1 MKSQKGINL
10 TQVAMAAAL
19 AISAIGSAHAQ
30 ALNLDEVVVTGTATR
45 ASKMKQSVSVSTM
58 STEAIE
64 MAAPSNAAD
73 VLRAVPGIRAEAS
86 GGDGNANINVRG
98 LPSPDGGA
106 RYAQFQENGLP
117 VMLFG
122 DMMFGNADNFY
133 RIDHNLDRLEV
144 IRGGSSSV
152 ATSNAPGAILNFI
165 DKTGDE
171 KGGTI
176 GITKGV
182 NFDRTRLD
190 MSYGGPLSDTTRFFV
205 GGYMRQG
212 EGPRSSGNNAENGH
226 QIKGNVTHEL
236 GQGQYVRLNFK
247 SLNDSSPMYL
257 PVPMTRTGNSVGS
270 FSTFNALT
278 GSTMP
283 IGLRD
288 VATNQF
294 GQTVVTDT
302 TSGAHIK
309 SNSIGGEV
317 KLNLDSGWSL
327 DNKFRMSSN
336 NGSWAGMTTPGEFGT
351 AGALVNT
358 WTSGVWNKKDGNPQP
373 ISGVYRPVY
382 HSTGTDASSAQAF
395 VGHLFNVKINDLGNT
410 VNDLKASKSFN
421 VDGAKINTTVGLFN
435 MTQSINMDWQWSSYL
450 LGLNGA
456 NPQLID
462 VQKQQGST
470 WVAANTQGSGFQ
482 NGAATWSNCCVT
494 SYNLKYTQTAPNATV
509 AWEKGPINAD
519 AGIRLDNIKASGT
532 APWGG
537 QAVNYGFTKPAF
549 TAGLNYAFN
558 RDLSG
563 FARASQGTRFN
574 ADRVAGGSAINP
586 TTGAARNVNALFD
599 SVEQLEVGSKYRNGN
614 FSLFSTLFN
623 AKTRI
628 TSFDPVQPV
637 PELAAN
643 YKAKG
648 VELEAGYRSGG
659 FRVAAGVTYTDAQ
672 ITDGPNAGKTPQRQA
687 KFVYSIAPT
696 YTIDK
701 LTLGSSIVGTSA
713 APMDNGNTWNMPAY
727 TVVNGFASY
736 AIDNKTT
743 ASLSVNNLFNKLA
756 ITEVQQLNATSI
768 SARPITG
775 RAIQVGL
782 KYAF

>member
-1 MKSQKGINL
+1 M
-10 TQVAMAAAL
+10 
-19 AISAIGSAHAQ
+19 
-30 ALNLDEVVVTGTATR
+30 TR
-45 ASKMKQSVSVSTM
+45 
-58 STEAIE
+58 
-64 MAAPSNAAD
+64 
-73 VLRAVPGIRAEAS
+73 
-86 GGDGNANINVRG
+86 
-98 LPSPDGGA
+98 
-106 RYAQFQENGLP
+106 
-117 VMLFG
+117 
-122 DMMFGNADNFY
+122 
-133 RIDHNLDRLEV
+133 
-144 IRGGSSSV
+144 
-152 ATSNAPGAILNFI
+152 
-165 DKTGDE
+165 
-171 KGGTI
+171 
-176 GITKGV
+176 
-182 NFDRTRLD
+182 
-190 MSYGGPLSDTTRFFV
+190 
-205 GGYMRQG
+205 
-212 EGPRSSGNNAENGH
+212 SGNS
-226 QIKGNVTHEL
+226 I
-236 GQGQYVRLNFK
+236 
-247 SLNDSSPMYL
+247 
-257 PVPMTRTGNSVGS
+257 GS
-270 FSTFNALT
+270 FSSFNALT

-294 GQTVVTDT
+294 GQSVVTDT

-317 KLNLDSGWSL
+317 NLNLDSGWTL
-327 DNKFRMSSN
+327 NEKFRFSSN
-336 NGSWAGMTTPGEFGT
+336 SGTWAGMTTPGEFGT
-351 AGALVNT
+351 AGTLVNA
-358 WTSGVWNKKDGNPQP
+358 WTSGVWNKKDGVPQP
-373 ISGVYRPVY
+373 IAGVFRPVY
-382 HSTGTDASSAQAF
+382 HATGADASADQAF

-421 VDGAKINTTVGLFN
+421 VDGAKVNTTVGLFN

-462 VQKQQGST
+462 VQKQSGSS

-482 NGAATWSNCCVT
+482 NGAATWGNCCVT

-519 AGIRLDNIKASGT
+519 AGVRLDNIKASGT

-549 TAGLNYAFN
+549 TAGLNYAF
-558 RDLSG
+558 DKDFSG

-599 SVEQLEVGSKYRNGN
+599 SVEQLEVGAKYRNGN

-628 TSFDPVQPV
+628 TSFDPTQPI

-643 YKAKG
+643 YKANG

-659 FRVAAGVTYTDAQ
+659 FRLAAGVTYTDAQ
-672 ITDGPNAGKTPQRQA
+672 ITDGANAGKTPQRQA
-687 KFVYSIAPT
+687 KVVYSIAPT
-696 YTIDK
+696 YTMDK
-701 LTLGSSIVGTSA
+701 LTVGSSVVGTSA

-736 AIDNKTT
+736 AIDSKTT
-743 ASLSVNNLFNKLA
+743 ASFSVNNLFNTLA
-756 ITEVQQLNATSI
+756 ITEVQQLNAASI
-768 SARPITG
+768 SARPLTG

>member
-1 MKSQKGINL
+1 MKAQKRINP
-10 TQVAMAAAL
+10 TQVAVAAAL
-19 AISAIGSAHAQ
+19 AISAIGAAHAQ
-30 ALNLDEVVVTGTATR
+30 SLNLDEVVVTGTATR

-73 VLRAVPGIRAEAS
+73 VLRSVPGIRAEAS

-144 IRGGSSSV
+144 IRGGSASV

-236 GQGQYVRLNFK
+236 GKGQYVRLNFK
-247 SLNDSSPMYL
+247 SLDDSSPMYL

-317 KLNLDSGWSL
+317 KLNLDSGWTL

-336 NGSWAGMTTPGEFGT
+336 SATWAGMTTPGEFGT

-358 WTSGVWNKKDGNPQP
+358 WTSGVWNKKDNVAQP
-373 ISGVYRPVY
+373 IAGVFRPVY
-382 HSTGTDASSAQAF
+382 RSTGADASSAQAF

-421 VDGAKINTTVGLFN
+421 VDGAKVNTTVGLFN

-462 VQKQQGST
+462 VQKQQGSS

-482 NGAATWSNCCVT
+482 NGAATWGNCCVT

-537 QAVNYGFTKPAF
+537 QPVNYGFTKPAF
-549 TAGLNYAFN
+549 TAGLNYAFDK
-558 RDLSG
+558 DLSG

-574 ADRVAGGSAINP
+574 ADRVAGSKAINP
-586 TTGAARNVNALFD
+586 TTGAAVNVNALFD
-599 SVEQLEVGSKYRNGN
+599 AVEQLEVGAKYRNGN

-643 YKAKG
+643 YKASG
-648 VELEAGYRSGG
+648 VEFEAGYRSGG
-659 FRVAAGVTYTDAQ
+659 FRLAAGVTYTDAQ
-672 ITDGPNAGKTPQRQA
+672 ITDGANAGKTPQRQA

-701 LTLGSSIVGTSA
+701 LTFGSSIVGTSA
-713 APMDNGNTWNMPAY
+713 APMNNDNTWNMPAY

>member
-1 MKSQKGINL
+1 MKITHTK
-10 TQVAMAAAL
+10 VAAAVAL
-19 AISAIGSAHAQ
+19 TVLHMGAAYAQ
-30 ALNLDEVVVTGTATR
+30 SLNLDEVVVTGTATR

-64 MAAPSNAAD
+64 LAAPSNAAD
-73 VLRAVPGIRAEAS
+73 VLRSVPGIRAEAS

-122 DMMFGNADNFY
+122 DMMFGNADNFF

-176 GITKGV
+176 GLTKGV

-190 MSYGGPLSDTTRFFV
+190 MSYGGQLSDTTRFFV

-247 SLNDSSPMYL
+247 SLDDSSPMYL
-257 PVPMTRTGNSVGS
+257 PVPMVRNGNSLSS
-270 FSTFNALT
+270 FSNFNALT

-283 IGLRD
+283 LGLRD

-294 GQTVVTDT
+294 GQSVVTDT
-302 TSGAHIK
+302 GAGAHIK

-317 KLNLDSGWSL
+317 NLNLDSGWKL
-327 DNKFRMSSN
+327 NDKFRFSSN
-336 NGSWAGMTTPGEFGT
+336 SGTWAGMTTPGTFGT
-351 AGALVNT
+351 AGSLAT
-358 WTSGVWNKKDGNPQP
+358 QFGG
-373 ISGVYRPVY
+373 
-382 HSTGTDASSAQAF
+382 TGATAVFHNGGASATNEQAF

-410 VNDLKASKSFN
+410 VNDLKASKTFTS
-421 VDGAKINTTVGLFN
+421 DGAKISTAVGLFN
-435 MTQSINMDWQWSSYL
+435 MTQAINMDWQWSSYL
-450 LGLNGA
+450 LTLNGA
-456 NPQLID
+456 NPQVLDIM
-462 VQKQQGST
+462 K
-470 WVAANTQGSGFQ
+470 SGAKINSAGTGFA
-482 NGAATWSNCCVT
+482 NGAAAWGNCCVT
-494 SYNLKYTQTAPNATV
+494 SYNLKYTQTAPNATI
-509 AWEKGPINAD
+509 AWEKGAINAD
-519 AGIRLDNIKASGT
+519 AGVRFDNIKASGT

-537 QAVNYGFTKPAF
+537 QPVNYSFTKPAF
-549 TAGLNYAFN
+549 TGGLNYAFDPN
-558 RDLSG
+558 MSG
-563 FARASQGTRFN
+563 FVRASQGTRFN
-574 ADRVAGGSAINP
+574 ADRVAGGTGVNAR
-586 TTGAARNVNALFD
+586 TGAAANVNALFD
-599 SVEQLEVGSKYRNGN
+599 SVEQMEVGAKYRNGN
-614 FSLFSTLFN
+614 FNLFSTLFN

-628 TSFDPVQPV
+628 TSFDPTQPI

-643 YKAKG
+643 YKANG
-648 VELEAGYRSGG
+648 MELEAGYRNGG
-659 FRVAAGVTYTDAQ
+659 FRIAAGATYTNAK
-672 ITDGPNAGKTPQRQA
+672 IVDGDNAGKTPQRQA
-687 KFVYSIAPT
+687 KWVYSLAPT
-696 YTIDK
+696 YTFDK
-701 LTLGSSIVGTSA
+701 LTVGSSIVGTTA
-713 APMDNGNTWNMPAY
+713 APMDNGNTWNMPGY
-727 TVVNGFASY
+727 TIVNGFASY
-736 AIDNKTT
+736 AIDSKTT
-743 ASLSVNNLFNKLA
+743 ASLSVNNLANKLA
-756 ITEVQQLNATSI
+756 ITEVQQLNTNSI
-768 SARPITG
+768 SARPING
-775 RAIQVGL
+775 RAVQIGL

>member
-1 MKSQKGINL
+1 MKIQKMAP
-10 TQVAMAAAL
+10 TKVAFAAAL
-19 AISAIGSAHAQ
+19 AVAAISSAHAQ

-64 MAAPSNAAD
+64 MSAPSNAAD

-122 DMMFGNADNFY
+122 DMMFGNADNFF
-133 RIDHNLDRLEV
+133 RIDHNLERLEV

-176 GITKGV
+176 GLTKGV

-190 MSYGGPLSDTTRFFV
+190 MSYGGPLSDTTRFFI

-247 SLNDSSPMYL
+247 SLDDASPMYL
-257 PVPMTRTGNSVGS
+257 PVPMTRSGNSVGS
-270 FSTFNALT
+270 FPSFNALT

-283 IGLRD
+283 LGLRD

-294 GQTVVTDT
+294 GQSVVTDT
-302 TSGAHIK
+302 GSGAHIK

-317 KLNLDSGWSL
+317 NLNLDSGWKL
-327 DNKFRMSSN
+327 NDKFRFSTNS
-336 NGSWAGMTTPGEFGT
+336 GTWAGMTTPGAFGT
-351 AGALVNT
+351 AGSLATQYGGAGATAVFHN
-358 WTSGVWNKKDGNPQP
+358 GG
-373 ISGVYRPVY
+373 
-382 HSTGTDASSAQAF
+382 ASATNEQAF

-410 VNDLKASKSFN
+410 VNDLKASKSFIA
-421 VDGAKINTTVGLFN
+421 DGAKVSTTVGLFS
-435 MTQSINMDWQWSSYL
+435 MTQAINMDWQWSSYL
-450 LGLNGA
+450 LSLNGA
-456 NPQLID
+456 NPQVFDIMKNGAKLNPT
-462 VQKQQGST
+462 GT
-470 WVAANTQGSGFQ
+470 GFA
-482 NGAATWSNCCVT
+482 NGAAAWGNCCVT

-509 AWEKGPINAD
+509 AWEKGAINAD
-519 AGIRLDNIKASGT
+519 VGVRFDNIKASGT
-532 APWGG
+532 AQGG
-537 QAVNYGFTKPAF
+537 SPVNYGFTKPAL
-549 TAGLNYAFN
+549 TAGLNYAFDPN
-558 RDLSG
+558 MSG
-563 FARASQGTRFN
+563 FVRASQGTRFN
-574 ADRVAGGSAINP
+574 ADRVANSKSVNAI
-586 TTGAARNVNALFD
+586 TGAAVNVNGLFD
-599 SVEQLEVGSKYRNGN
+599 AVEQMEAGVKYRSGN
-614 FSLFSTLFN
+614 FSMFSTLFN

-628 TSFDPVQPV
+628 TSYDPTQPT

-643 YKAKG
+643 YKANG
-648 VELEAGYRSGG
+648 MELEAGYRNGG
-659 FRVAAGVTYTDAQ
+659 FRIAAGATYTNAQ
-672 ITDGPNAGKTPQRQA
+672 ITDGDNAGKTPQRQA
-687 KFVYSIAPT
+687 KWVYSLAPT
-696 YTIDK
+696 YTVDK
-701 LTLGSSIVGTSA
+701 LTLGSSIVGTTA
-713 APMDNGNTWNMPAY
+713 APMDNGNTWNMPGY

-743 ASLSVNNLFNKLA
+743 ASFSVNNLFNKLA
-756 ITEVQQLNATSI
+756 ITEVQQLNANSI

-775 RAIQVGL
+775 RAVQVGL

>member
-1 MKSQKGINL
+1 MQSFLQPGDSQVKIQKNPSL
-10 TQVAMAAAL
+10 TQVALAAAL
-19 AISAIGSAHAQ
+19 AVATIGSAHAQ

-133 RIDHNLDRLEV
+133 RIDYSLDRLEV

-165 DKTGDE
+165 DKTGEE

-176 GITKGV
+176 GLTKGV

-190 MSYGGPLSDTTRFFV
+190 MSYGGPLSDTTRFFI

-226 QIKGNVTHEL
+226 QIKANVTHDL
-236 GQGQYVRLNFK
+236 GKGQYIRLNLK
-247 SLNDSSPMYL
+247 SLDDATPMYL
-257 PVPMTRTGNSVGS
+257 PTPMTRSGNSVGS
-270 FSTFNALT
+270 FASFNALT

-283 IGLRD
+283 LGLVD
-288 VATNQF
+288 VAKNQF

-302 TSGAHIK
+302 TAGAHVK
-309 SNSIGGEV
+309 SNSVGGEV
-317 KLNLDSGWSL
+317 NLNLDSGWTL
-327 DNKFRMSSN
+327 NDKFRFSSS
-336 NGSWAGMTTPGEFGT
+336 GGTWAGMTTPGTFGT
-351 AGALVNT
+351 AGSLATEFGGAGATAVFRN
-358 WTSGVWNKKDGNPQP
+358 GG
-373 ISGVYRPVY
+373 
-382 HSTGTDASSAQAF
+382 ASATNQQAF
-395 VGHLFNVKINDLGNT
+395 VGHLFNVSMNDLGNT
-410 VNDLKASKSFN
+410 VNDLKASKSFTT
-421 VDGAKINTTVGLFN
+421 DGAKVSTTVGLFN
-435 MTQSINMDWQWSSYL
+435 MTQAINMDWQWSSYL
-450 LGLNGA
+450 LSLNGA
-456 NPQLID
+456 NPAIID
-462 VQKQQGST
+462 IMRNGAKINPTGT
-470 WVAANTQGSGFQ
+470 GFA
-482 NGAATWSNCCVT
+482 NGAAAWGNCCVT
-494 SYNLKYTQTAPNATV
+494 SYNLKYTQTAPNATI

-519 AGIRLDNIKASGT
+519 AGVRLDNIKASGS

-537 QAVNYGFTKPAF
+537 QPVNYSFTKPAF
-549 TAGLNYAFN
+549 TAGVNYAFE

-574 ADRVAGGSAINP
+574 ADRVAGSSAINGK
-586 TTGAARNVNALFD
+586 TGAAANVNALFD
-599 SVEQLEVGSKYRNGN
+599 SVEQLEVGAKYRSGN
-614 FSLFSTLFN
+614 FSMFSTVFS

-628 TSFDPVQPV
+628 TSFDPTQPV

-643 YKAKG
+643 YKANG
-648 VELEAGYRSGG
+648 VEFEAGYRNGG
-659 FRVAAGVTYTDAQ
+659 FRVAAGATYTDAK
-672 ITDGPNAGKTPQRQA
+672 ITDGGNAGKTPQRQA
-687 KFVYSIAPT
+687 KWVYSLAPT
-696 YTIDK
+696 YTLDK
-701 LTLGSSIVGTSA
+701 LTLGSSIVGTTA

-727 TVVNGFASY
+727 TVVNAFASY
-736 AIDNKTT
+736 AIDSKTT
-743 ASLSVNNLFNKLA
+743 ASLSVNNLGNKLA
-756 ITEVQQLNATSI
+756 ITEVQQLNSNSI

-775 RAIQVGL
+775 RAVQVGL

>member
-1 MKSQKGINL
+1 MKIQKIHSL
-10 TQVAMAAAL
+10 SQVAIATAL
-19 AISAIGSAHAQ
+19 TIASMGSVQAQ
-30 ALNLDEVVVTGTATR
+30 ALNLEEVVVTGTATR
-45 ASKMKQSVSVSTM
+45 ASKMKQSVSISTM

-64 MAAPSNAAD
+64 MSAPSNAAD
-73 VLRAVPGIRAEAS
+73 VLRSIPGIRAEAS

-122 DMMFGNADNFY
+122 DMMFGTADNFY
-133 RIDHNLDRLEV
+133 RVDHNLDRLEA

-152 ATSNAPGAILNFI
+152 ATSNAPGAIFNFI

-176 GITKGV
+176 GLTKGV

-190 MSYGGPLSDTTRFFV
+190 MSYGGPLSDSTRFFI

-247 SLNDSSPMYL
+247 SLDDSTPMYL
-257 PVPMTRTGNSVGS
+257 PMPMNRSGNNVSS
-270 FSTFNALT
+270 FSSFNALT
-278 GSTMP
+278 SSTMP
-283 IGLRD
+283 LGLRD

-309 SNSIGGEV
+309 SNSVGAEV
-317 KLNLDSGWSL
+317 NLNLDSGWKL
-327 DNKFRMSSN
+327 NDKVRFSSN
-336 NGSWAGMTTPGEFGT
+336 SGTWAGMTTPGEFGT
-351 AGALVNT
+351 AGSLAQ
-358 WTSGVWNKKDGNPQP
+358 KYAKDPSATAVFHNG
-373 ISGVYRPVY
+373 G
-382 HSTGTDASSAQAF
+382 ASATNQQAF
-395 VGHLFNVKINDLGNT
+395 IGHLFNVKINDLGNA
-410 VNDLKASKSFN
+410 VNDLKATKTFTS
-421 VDGAKINTTVGLFN
+421 DGAKINTTVGLFS

-450 LGLNGA
+450 LGLSGA
-456 NPQLID
+456 NPQVID
-462 VQKQQGST
+462 IMK
-470 WVAANTQGSGFQ
+470 SGAKINPTGTGFA
-482 NGAATWSNCCVT
+482 NGAAAWDNCCVT
-494 SYNLKYTQTAPNATV
+494 SYNLKYTQTAPNASV

-537 QAVNYGFTKPAF
+537 QPVNYGFTKPAF
-549 TAGLNYAFN
+549 TAGLNYAFD
-558 RDLSG
+558 RDLAG

-574 ADRVAGGSAINP
+574 AERVAGSSAVNSK
-586 TTGAARNVNALFD
+586 TGAAANVNALFD
-599 SVEQLEVGSKYRNGN
+599 AVEQIEVGAKYRSGN
-614 FSLFSTLFN
+614 FSMFSTLFN

-628 TSFDPVQPV
+628 TSFDPTQPV

-643 YKAKG
+643 YKANG
-648 VELEAGYRSGG
+648 MELEAGYRIGG
-659 FRVAAGVTYTDAQ
+659 FRIAAGATYTNAQ
-672 ITDGPNAGKTPQRQA
+672 ITDGANAGKTPQRQA
-687 KFVYSIAPT
+687 KWVYSFAPT
-696 YTIDK
+696 YTVDK
-701 LTLGSSIVGTSA
+701 LTLGSSIVGTTA
-713 APMDNGNTWNMPAY
+713 APMDNGNTWNMPGY

-736 AIDNKTT
+736 AIDSKTT
-743 ASLSVNNLFNKLA
+743 ASLSVNNLFDKLA
-756 ITEVQQLNATSI
+756 ITEVQQLNANSI